1 MELLIDEIISF
12 LINDVEFKRKSL
24 KLQRMVIYKYYFVD
38 KEFNLFS
45 GNSQVGKKWV
55 RQKKIYVVS
64 AVQGTSG
71 C

>member
-12 LINDVEFKRKSL
+12 LINDVEFKRNSL

-38 KEFNLFS
+38 KEFKLFS

-55 RQKKIYVVS
+55 RQKKKS
-64 AVQGTSG
+64 TQ
-71 C
+71 

>member
-12 LINDVEFKRKSL
+12 LINYVEFQRKSL
-24 KLQRMVIYKYYFVD
+24 KLQRMVIYRYYFVD

-45 GNSQVGKKWV
+45 GNSQISKRWV
-55 RQKKIYVVS
+55 KQIKIYLES